1 MTTMNASQ
9 EDRVSG
15 LEAPEPIV
23 PAPSFAEPNMAE
35 PKGAWAQSLQ
45 IVFRL
50 AFLGILVLAALW
62 SVSNIRQI
70 PAQSR
75 AVVLRF
81 GEFNRVRD
89 AGLLIAWPHPIEQV
103 VIIPARDTQ
112 IRLGSANDPRPPEN
126 NYLGLRNDAAA
137 RANGDFFLTGDSGV
151 VHLDAHIFYQITDP
165 EAFVLSAP
173 HVEPA
178 LYRIYESAAL
188 SLLASRELD
197 DVLVARPERPAD
209 EASLAAGKRQQLHLD
224 LMVAMNKRLTELAQ
238 RHAGLGIEIS
248 RIDLSAAL
256 RSRAERAYE
265 DVLTSIQ
272 GADQRIAE
280 ARTHAERKAQDA
292 KQNHDRVI
300 VSANA
305 AGAERLSQATSQ
317 TAEVSAL
324 ADKMKTSSREALL
337 TQVFNER
344 IGSILKKVGQVTAV
358 DPRNPTRLIIP
369 GAVP

>member
-1 MTTMNASQ
+1 MTAPDASHI
-9 EDRVSG
+9 DR
-15 LEAPEPIV
+15 AP
-23 PAPSFAEPNMAE
+23 E

-50 AFLGILVLAALW
+50 VFLGMLVLAMLW

-89 AGLLIAWPHPIEQV
+89 AGLLLAWPHPVEQV
-103 VIIPARDTQ
+103 VIIPARDAQ

-137 RANGDFFLTGDSGV
+137 RSNGDFFLTGDGGV
-151 VHLDAHIFYQITDP
+151 VHLDAHIYYQITDP
-165 EAFVLSAP
+165 EAFVLSAT

-178 LYRIYESAAL
+178 LFRIYETSAL
-188 SLLASRELD
+188 SLVAARELD
-197 DVLVARPERPAD
+197 DIMVARPERPAD

-224 LMVAMNKRLTELAQ
+224 LMASMNRRLSELAH
-238 RHAGLGIEIS
+238 RNAGLGVEIS

-272 GADQRIAE
+272 SADQRVAE
-280 ARTHAERKAQDA
+280 ARTFAERKGQDA
-292 KQNHDRVI
+292 NQHHDRII
-300 VSANA
+300 VGAKA
-305 AGAERLSQATSQ
+305 AAAERVSQATSQ
-317 TAEVSAL
+317 TAEVAAL
-324 ADKMKTSSREALL
+324 AEEMKSSSREALL

-358 DPRNPTRLIIP
+358 DLHNATRLVIP
-369 GAVP
+369 GAEQ

>member
-1 MTTMNASQ
+1 MTDMNALQ
-9 EDRVSG
+9 HNG
-15 LEAPEPIV
+15 AAPERT
-23 PAPSFAEPNMAE
+23 EL
-35 PKGAWAQSLQ
+35 KGAWAQSLQ

-50 AFLGILVLAALW
+50 GFLGMLVLAGLW
-62 SVSNIRQI
+62 AVSNIRQI

-89 AGLLIAWPHPIEQV
+89 AGLLMAWPHPIEQV

-112 IRLGSANDPRPPEN
+112 IRLGSTNDPRPPEN

-165 EAFVLSAP
+165 EAFVLSAA

-178 LYRIYESAAL
+178 LYRIYESSAL

-197 DVLVARPERPAD
+197 DVLVARPE
-209 EASLAAGKRQQLHLD
+209 LHLD
-224 LMVAMNKRLTELAQ
+224 LMAAMNKRLSDLAH
-238 RHAGLGIEIS
+238 RHSGVGVEIS

-280 ARTHAERKAQDA
+280 ARTLAERKAQDA
-292 KQNHDRVI
+292 KQNHDRII

-305 AGAERLSQATSQ
+305 AAAERLSQATSQ

-324 ADKMKTSSREALL
+324 AEKMKTSSREALL

>member
-1 MTTMNASQ
+1 MTPMNA
-9 EDRVSG
+9 ETKSG
-15 LEAPEPIV
+15 AAAIRPEI
-23 PAPSFAEPNMAE
+23 AE

-50 AFLGILVLAALW
+50 AFLGMLILAGLW
-62 SVSNIRQI
+62 AVSNIRQI

-81 GEFNRVRD
+81 GEFDRVRD

-103 VIIPARDTQ
+103 VIIPARDNQ

-137 RANGDFFLTGDSGV
+137 RQNGDFFLTGDSGI
-151 VHLDAHIFYQITDP
+151 VHLDAHIYYQINDP
-165 EAFVLSAP
+165 EAFVLSAS
-173 HVEPA
+173 HAEPA
-178 LYRIYESAAL
+178 LYRIYQASAL

-209 EASLAAGKRQQLHLD
+209 EASHAANQRQQLHLD
-224 LMVAMNKRLTELAQ
+224 LMTAMNRRLSDLAH
-238 RHAGLGIEIS
+238 RHAGLGVEIS

-280 ARTHAERKAQDA
+280 ARTLAERKGQDA
-292 KQNHDRVI
+292 KQNHDRII

-305 AGAERLSQATSQ
+305 AAAERLSQATSQ

-324 ADKMKTSSREALL
+324 ADQMKSSSREALL

-344 IGSILKKVGQVTAV
+344 IGAILKKVGQVTAV
-358 DPRNPTRLIIP
+358 DPRNPTRLIVP
-369 GAVP
+369 GAAP

>member
-1 MTTMNASQ
+1 MTDMNASQ
-9 EDRVSG
+9 HNG
-15 LEAPEPIV
+15 AAALGGPEPKV
-23 PAPSFAEPNMAE
+23 AE

-50 AFLGILVLAALW
+50 GFLGMLVLAGLW
-62 SVSNIRQI
+62 AVSNIRQI

-81 GEFNRVRD
+81 GEFDRVRD

-103 VIIPARDTQ
+103 VIIPARDAQ

-165 EAFVLSAP
+165 EAFVLSAA

-178 LYRIYESAAL
+178 LYRLYESSAL

-224 LMVAMNKRLTELAQ
+224 LMAAMNKRLSDLAH
-238 RHAGLGIEIS
+238 RHSGLGVEIS

-280 ARTHAERKAQDA
+280 ARTLAERKAQDA
-292 KQNHDRVI
+292 KQNHDRII

-305 AGAERLSQATSQ
+305 AAAERLSQATSQ

-324 ADKMKTSSREALL
+324 AEKMKTSSREALL

>member
-1 MTTMNASQ
+1 MMATPAAPF
-9 EDRVSG
+9 DRV
-15 LEAPEPIV
+15 P
-23 PAPSFAEPNMAE
+23 E

-50 AFLGILVLAALW
+50 VFLGMVLLAALW
-62 SVSNIRQI
+62 SVGNIRQI

-81 GEFNRVRD
+81 GEFDRVKD
-89 AGLLIAWPHPIEQV
+89 AGLLVAWPHPIEQV
-103 VIIPARDTQ
+103 VIIPARDAQ
-112 IRLGSANDPRPPEN
+112 IRLGSANDPRPPAN

-137 RANGDFFLTGDSGV
+137 RSNSDFFLTGDGGV
-151 VHLDAHIFYQITDP
+151 VHLDAHIYYQITDP
-165 EAFVLSAP
+165 EAFVLSAA

-178 LYRIYESAAL
+178 LFRIYESSAL
-188 SLLASRELD
+188 SLVASRELD
-197 DVLVARPERPAD
+197 DIMVARPERPSA

-224 LMVAMNKRLTELAQ
+224 LMAAMNRRLADLARRQ
-238 RHAGLGIEIS
+238 AGLGVEIS

-256 RSRAERAYE
+256 RSRAAEAYN

-280 ARTHAERKAQDA
+280 ARTFAERKGQEANQR
-292 KQNHDRVI
+292 HDEII
-300 VSANA
+300 VSAKA
-305 AGAERLSQATSQ
+305 AAAERLSQATSQ

-324 ADKMKTSSREALL
+324 AEKMKTSSREALL

-344 IGSILKKVGQVTAV
+344 IGPILKKVGQVTAV
-358 DPRNPTRLIIP
+358 DPRNATRLVIP
-369 GAVP
+369 GGDQ

>member
-1 MTTMNASQ
+1 MTTMNADTNSSAAAT
-9 EDRVSG
+9 ELKV
-15 LEAPEPIV
+15 
-23 PAPSFAEPNMAE
+23 AE

-50 AFLGILVLAALW
+50 GFLGMLVLAGLW
-62 SVSNIRQI
+62 AASNIRQI

-89 AGLLIAWPHPIEQV
+89 AGLLIAWPRPIEQV
-103 VIIPARDTQ
+103 VIIPARDSQ

-165 EAFVLSAP
+165 EAFVLSAA

-197 DVLVARPERPAD
+197 DVLVARPERPGD
-209 EASLAAGKRQQLHLD
+209 EANLAAGRRQQLHLD
-224 LMVAMNKRLTELAQ
+224 LMAAMNRKLSDLGH
-238 RHAGLGIEIS
+238 RHSGLGVEIS
-248 RIDLSAAL
+248 RVDLSAAL

-280 ARTHAERKAQDA
+280 ARTFAERKAQDA
-292 KQNHDRVI
+292 KQSHDRVI

-305 AGAERLSQATSQ
+305 AAAERLSQATSQ

-324 ADKMKTSSREALL
+324 AEQMKTSSREALL

-358 DPRNPTRLIIP
+358 DARNPTRLIVP